1 MLKTQAIADLAI
13 MLSGVTST
21 DRARMAIQ
29 RALNATGLTQA
40 QTLDQVDLRRLLM
53 AITAEGGAIEEIAR
67 QIAVQGLDDNAGLGI
82 VTRVDDPTDRSAA

>member
-21 DRARMAIQ
+21 DRARMTIQ
-29 RALNATGLTQA
+29 RALHSTGLTQA
-40 QTLDQVDLRRLLM
+40 QTLDQLDLQRLLM
-53 AITAEGGAIEEIAR
+53 AIATEGGAIEEIAR

-82 VTRVDDPTDRSAA
+82 VTGIDDPTDRSAA

>member
-1 MLKTQAIADLAI
+1 MLKTQAIADLAM

-29 RALNATGLTQA
+29 RALNSTGLMQA
-40 QTLDQVDLRRLLM
+40 HTLDQLDLQRLLM
-53 AITAEGGAIEEIAR
+53 AIAAEGGAIEEIAR